1 LPAVP
6 GDDWNQPAC
15 RGVKVPFLTRLG
27 VRRGT
32 QGDIMHRISAALAC
46 LAVVVTV
53 GCGTAQATTQRH
65 PTPLPCPRANNV
77 ITQAD
82 SGKTYCVRVGGQVTI
97 ILHSTQK
104 NLWREPLASGNVLEG
119 VPNGAASLVEG
130 ATGVWYKATR
140 PGRSVVTSV
149 RPPCRA
155 AANSAGTSYPVK
167 SCALKDRFTV
177 TIIAS

>member
-1 LPAVP
+1 
-6 GDDWNQPAC
+6 
-15 RGVKVPFLTRLG
+15 
-27 VRRGT
+27 
-32 QGDIMHRISAALAC
+32 
-46 LAVVVTV
+46 
-53 GCGTAQATTQRH
+53 
-65 PTPLPCPRANNV
+65 V

-82 SGKTYCVRVGGQVTI
+82 SGKTYCVRVGDQVTI

-104 NLWREPLASGNVLEG
+104 NLWLEPLASGNVLEG

-130 ATGVWYKATR
+130 ATGACYQATR

-155 AANSAGTSYPVK
+155 AANSAGMSYPVK
-167 SCALKDRFTV
+167 SCRLKDRFTV

>member
-1 LPAVP
+1 
-6 GDDWNQPAC
+6 
-15 RGVKVPFLTRLG
+15 
-27 VRRGT
+27 
-32 QGDIMHRISAALAC
+32 MHRMSAALAFV
-46 LAVVVTV
+46 AVAVTA
-53 GCGTAQATTQRH
+53 GCGAAQATTPGH
-65 PTPLPCPRANNV
+65 PTALPCRRANNV

-82 SGKTYCVRVGGQVTI
+82 SGKAYCVRVGDQVTI

-104 NLWREPLASGNVLEG
+104 NLWLQPLASGNVLRG

-130 ATGVWYKATR
+130 ATGAWYQATR

-167 SCALKDRFTV
+167 SCLFRDRFTV

>member
-1 LPAVP
+1 
-6 GDDWNQPAC
+6 
-15 RGVKVPFLTRLG
+15 
-27 VRRGT
+27 
-32 QGDIMHRISAALAC
+32 MHRISAALAS
-46 LAVVVTV
+46 LTV
-53 GCGTAQATTQRH
+53 GVIAGCGTAQATATGHRA
-65 PTPLPCPRANNV
+65 PLPCPRANDV

-82 SGKTYCVRVGGQVTI
+82 SGKTYCVRVGDQVTV

-104 NLWREPLASGNVLEG
+104 NLWLEPLASGNVLEG
-119 VPNGAASLVEG
+119 VPNGEGSLVEG
-130 ATGVWYKATR
+130 ATGAWYQATR

-149 RPPCRA
+149 RPPCQA